1 MAQRRPFTFIIL
13 AVVNFVAA
21 LAFISCGVC
30 ANVSDGSKW
39 FIEVNKVRWDD
50 QKLNARL
57 KEKCPGYT
65 PVKITGIV
73 VGYGVCLGL
82 ILSGVALIFGG
93 TLAKAF
99 SLFVYAVGLL
109 HHLISIVYQFVWVKP
124 AIDQFFN
131 EIPAAIVVGNAAT
144 EINRNIVLFPGWV
157 SLAWWVSGILFYFA
171 GVIVVGLSFFLGSD
185 EKSKKKGDDDEDDEE
200 EDEDDDDD
208 DDEDERPR
216 KKRGRK

>member
-1 MAQRRPFTFIIL
+1 MAQKRPITFFFL
-13 AVVNFVAA
+13 AGLNFLMA
-21 LAFISCGVC
+21 LSFISCGVC

-50 QKLNARL
+50 QKLNQRL

-99 SLFVYAVGLL
+99 TLFVYAVGLL
-109 HHLISIVYQFVWVKP
+109 HHLISILYQFVWVKP

-131 EIPAAIVVGNAAT
+131 EIPPAIIVGQAAT
-144 EINRNIVLFPGWV
+144 EVTRHTVLFPGWV
-157 SLAWWVSGILFYFA
+157 SLAWWITGILFYLA
-171 GVIVVGLSFFLGSD
+171 GVLVVGLSFFLGSD
-185 EKSKKKGDDDEDDEE
+185 EKSKKKDDEGDEDEEDEEE
-200 EDEDDDDD
+200 EDEDD
-208 DDEDERPR
+208 RPQ